1 MVLTTVD
8 YGTFKTHTGA
18 LTEVAG
24 AIKGEPA
31 NKIKAFYYDS
41 GASLTTAVVES

>member
-1 MVLTTVD
+1 MAVSTTD
-8 YGTFKTHTGA
+8 YGSFKVHVGTLA
-18 LTEVAG
+18 EVAG

-41 GASLTTAVVES
+41 GQAKTVAVVES